1 MEIDRPNISTLNTSV
16 VDANV
21 NHPVHYCDGGVETID
36 YIRAKL
42 IMEEFVGYCKGNVI
56 KYISR
61 AGKKTSSPLEDF
73 KKAKAYLEWAIEAYE
88 KK

>member
-1 MEIDRPNISTLNTSV
+1 MEVWPEANTILTKNA
-16 VDANV
+16 DDI
-21 NHPVHYCDGGVETID
+21 NHPNHYCDGGVETID

-42 IMEEFVGYCKGNVI
+42 IKEEFVGYCKGNII

-61 AGKKTSSPLEDF
+61 AGKKTSCPLEDF

-88 KK
+88 EK